1 MGFVDRWDTT
11 QALISTR
18 LSKPVRPFLALHL
31 ISSSTIF
38 ILSILSIETNA
49 STSHFLRHLIDSAD
63 LSSVIFVDKRGNIGD
78 WRIAPARVVNI
89 TDVQEDGSSNSLVC
103 NDQGT
108 KCKVVEGKT
117 KKVASKQKAEAE
129 SESEDSD
136 SDSGSSSDSD
146 FGSDSGF
153 ETEFGNSTSTGT
165 ANESQSTSTITTV
178 STLQGNAITTRLLA
192 VPTVVT
198 SSGQV
203 VTTSILMHEADAT
216 LADIESSSLSTGNVP
231 TSTSVASSAVTVRT
245 SSSLTA
251 SSTSTTALSTSAS
264 LVATSTTSASQVVS
278 SVATSSSSVTSNA
291 SSLASASPS
300 AQETTESASS
310 ASSAWGESSPS
321 SGDEVQAGRR
331 NALSR
336 HPPPPKFY
344 RRRRVEKK
352 NKSNGEDSSDDEQTD
367 SIPSRRDSA
376 KHRSHK
382 RLFFAGARLEIF
394 NTTGSTASI
403 ADFIA
408 TTATSSEASAVTTA
422 TTSADSDSDSGVDS
436 IVLPKG
442 MTVAQL
448 NKLLEEEP
456 DQFEGIITSPK
467 RLTASVP
474 IKSSLDGVKPVQG
487 EDGTIIGANIT
498 GITGVGGGVDTF
510 VSQQCAAGF
519 AWSVNSL
526 DNFVREEIV
535 LACFF
540 MWVLGLAVVAVLN
553 ESIPHLMA
561 LLFSLVLT
569 IAWSANDLRLS
580 FAFWRKFSEMV
591 QNNCGDDSSFFPD
604 YLAKRGH
611 QRTDARA
618 ERLGVL
624 ETERQLRTF
633 QRIGASSTMNKMYKL
648 VLGLSIILQ
657 LDAFVLVTFF
667 ALYLDQITR
676 GQASYFMSNCKA
688 FQALYSI
695 LVIMLFPW
703 LYFGWK
709 SIRTESRIQFMVFIG
724 LSVFFLAG
732 WAISF
737 ASPTFRTTFTHWSFF
752 KALGILAL
760 ILTVASLVLAVLRR
774 MTFGRGLSEYL
785 EIGDDVGKWTSLGGG
800 GGGLGEKET
809 EVRVEDVRSEGRKEA
824 LPTFSTIFGPG
835 PVPPPRRMFSN
846 TQGVQAIR
854 QWQTESNRASSA
866 PSWAAGDDQ
875 RRDL

>member
-1 MGFVDRWDTT
+1 MGFVDRWDKT
-11 QALISTR
+11 QALVSAR

-38 ILSILSIETNA
+38 ILSILSLETNA

-63 LSSVIFVDKRGNIGD
+63 LSSVIFVDELGNIGD

-89 TDVQEDGSSNSLVC
+89 TDVQEGGSSNSLVC

-117 KKVASKQKAEAE
+117 MKVASKQKAEAE
-129 SESEDSD
+129 SDS
-136 SDSGSSSDSD
+136 SSGS
-146 FGSDSGF
+146 GSES

-203 VTTSILMHEADAT
+203 VTTTILMDEAGAT

-291 SSLASASPS
+291 SSLAPASPS
-300 AQETTESASS
+300 TQEWTESASS
-310 ASSAWGESSPS
+310 SSSASGESSSS
-321 SGDEVQAGRR
+321 SGDEVHAARH

-336 HPPPPKFY
+336 PPPPPKFY

-352 NKSNGEDSSDDEQTD
+352 SKSNGEDSSDDEQTD

-382 RLFFAGARLEIF
+382 RLYFAGARSELS

-403 ADFIA
+403 TGFIA
-408 TTATSSEASAVTTA
+408 TTTTSSKASAVATA
-422 TTSADSDSDSGVDS
+422 STSADCDSDSGVDS
-436 IVLPKG
+436 TVLPKG

-448 NKLLEEEP
+448 KKLLEEQP
-456 DQFEGIITSPK
+456 DQFEGIAMSPE
-467 RLTASVP
+467 RLAASVP

-498 GITGVGGGVDTF
+498 GVGGDADTF

-580 FAFWRKFSEMV
+580 FAFWRHFSEMV
-591 QNNCGDDSSFFPD
+591 RDNCGDNVSFFPD
-604 YLAKRGH
+604 YLAKRVGF
-611 QRTDARA
+611 QGAA
-618 ERLGVL
+618 LGINVL
-624 ETERQLRTF
+624 TLGLSGWGCWKLRDSFGWQTF

-657 LDAFVLVTFF
+657 LDAFALVTFF

-688 FQALYSI
+688 WRALYSI

-709 SIRTESRIQFMVFIG
+709 SIRTESRRQFMVFIG
-724 LSVFFLAG
+724 LSIFFLAG
-732 WAISF
+732 WATSF
-737 ASPTFRTTFTHWSFF
+737 ASSTFRTTFTHWSFF

-760 ILTVASLVLAVLRR
+760 ILTVATLVLAVLRR

-785 EIGDDVGKWTSLGGG
+785 KIGDDVGKWRSLVGG

-809 EVRVEDVRSEGRKEA
+809 EVRVDDAGSEGRKEA

-835 PVPPPRRMFSN
+835 PAPPPRRMFSN

-854 QWQTESNRASSA
+854 QWQTESSRASSA